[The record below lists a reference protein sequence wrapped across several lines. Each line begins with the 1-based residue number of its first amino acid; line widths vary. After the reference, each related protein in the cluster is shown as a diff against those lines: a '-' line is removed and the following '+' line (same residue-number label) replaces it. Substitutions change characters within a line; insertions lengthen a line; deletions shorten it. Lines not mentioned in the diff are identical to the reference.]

1 MPSKA
6 FKLAEAMVSNPV
18 MSDMVENPTA
28 TPTQIAAV
36 ETKTATISNDG
47 VISVSA
53 KNITSNN
60 TLTQSFDSNQTIDFN
75 LTDSISSVSP
85 LVSVFKE
92 VPQPGVSSKGNWD
105 VNANATNYEFFDEK
119 PISYSS
125 TTLTPSAT
133 GDGTFTSSTA
143 TSSTYDIS
151 SLSLNNT
158 FDISTVSVTANGTW
172 FKSDGTVM
180 YIHDNQ
186 VDTIIQYPLTTAWDL
201 STVGSTTGNF
211 AVGSQDTNIRGPA
224 FNSVGTIM
232 YVGGFTNDKYFQY
245 TLSTAWDI
253 TTASYSNKSVSFS
266 GVDAASSIMHWKS
279 DGTSFFCTGS
289 VNDRVYRWDLTTAW
303 DISTASNVSN
313 FDISSVFNIPYGVSL
328 NSDGTKMF
336 IMGRTVN
343 SDYELRQYSLST
355 AYDITTATYD
365 SVLWDWVSDG
375 SQSGYANGHVFFGS
389 SGTRLYLTRSANNV
403 TEWISG
409 SITAFSSTDVGKKV
423 VGNSGSAIITSTA
436 GAYKSVTAFA
446 DTSAISSWQLFGAQG
461 KADGSG
467 IELSGFTTSDVYNLS
482 SPSFV
487 GEYTWNSVVYPTEIG
502 FSTDGTKCFYLR
514 NGNDAVYHA
523 TLSTPFNVST
533 ISNVISYPV
542 TGQNGNPRSIWVK
555 EDGTSFMV
563 VGTSSDRVYQWNLS
577 SAWDLSSGVTLVS
590 TSLYVGNQSTQPN
603 AMDFNSDGTKLYIMD
618 YNGNIYQYGLTTGF
632 DISTASYDSV
642 TSGQLSTTDC
652 MGMRFNSDGTKV
664 FVQRSAG
671 PTETYNLSPA
681 YDITSA
687 TLDSGAT
694 WNSGLTNVWGISFSP
709 SGHYVYLGDN
719 SSAANPRYKQ
729 YTSGTG
735 VSYTHPYSQYYP
747 ALTNSSNGQIN
758 SSTWQ
763 DINSMAADETKNDGD
778 IFYAVSTDNRTSW
791 GVAKGSDGVRKIAR
805 NNSGTWQYNNA
816 PGTTVTIGYDLA
828 NGSFTTLSSHLSQN
842 EGYMY
847 MHLKPDGTK
856 VWVGGQVSDTIFEY
870 DIGTAFDLS
879 TVSYGRSKSFSTSTQ
894 SRGFFFKPDGTR
906 AYISDRNNYIRQLNM
921 NTAWNI
927 STAQSA
933 YGEYNMSTSSS
944 GIFFKPDG
952 TKFYNIDD
960 GTGRELKQFSMS
972 TAWDVTTASLDYTV
986 NLPSDQGVS
995 NQGVALAGNDIWF
1008 SSDGTYFF
1016 LPHFNTGN
1024 PVAANSHIDILKGV
1038 AKFSLSTAWD
1048 ISSTI
1053 TYLENIKQVDQN
1065 GAHLNWS
1072 PNAVNF
1078 NSDGSKMYT
1087 IVSQNSSTSP
1097 AQRIMEFSTGGTT
1110 INYNTN
1116 QTWANGTTNNEHATL
1131 QQALGAQAFNRMNKA
1146 QLDAVADGYHFSQD
1160 SADTL
1165 DLMIAPYAASGSS
1178 PISDGVTI
1186 NYDAEAIVREAIG
1199 GTDYVAEF
1207 PNASTINIK
1216 SLINGNMKIRAQ

>member
-60 TLTQSFDSNQTIDFN
+60 TLTQSFDSNQIIEFN
-75 LTDSISSVSP
+75 LTDSINSVSP

-92 VPQPGVSSKGNWD
+92 VSQPGVSSKGNWD

-119 PISYSS
+119 PISYAS

-158 FDISTVSVTANGTW
+158 FDISTVSVTANGVW

-186 VDTIIQYPLTTAWDL
+186 VDTIIQYPLSTAWDL
-201 STVGSTTGNF
+201 STVGSTTGNV

-224 FNSVGTIM
+224 FSADGTKM
-232 YVGGFTNDKYFQY
+232 YVLGYMNDKYFQY
-245 TLSTAWDI
+245 TLSTAWDV
-253 TTASYSNKSVSFS
+253 TTASYSNKSVSFAS
-266 GVDAASSIMHWKS
+266 VDVASSIMYWKS
-279 DGTSFFCTGS
+279 DGTSFFSVGS
-289 VNDRVYRWDLTTAW
+289 INDRVYRWDLTTAW

-313 FDISSVFNIPYGVSL
+313 FSISSVYNNPYGISL

-336 IMGRTVN
+336 IMGTTVN
-343 SDYELRQYSLST
+343 SDYQLRQYSLST

-375 SQSGYANGHVFFGS
+375 SQSGYADGHVFFGS
-389 SGTRLYLTRSANNV
+389 SGTRLYLVRSANNV

-409 SITAFSSTDVGKKV
+409 SITAFSSTDIGKKV

-446 DTSAISSWQLFGAQG
+446 DTSAISSWQMFGSQG

-467 IELSGFTTSDVYNLS
+467 IELSGYTSGYDLS
-482 SPSFV
+482 SPSNV
-487 GEYTWNSVVYPTEIG
+487 KSW
-502 FSTDGTKCFYLR
+502 
-514 NGNDAVYHA
+514 A
-523 TLSTPFNVST
+523 TAASPAEN
-533 ISNVISYPV
+533 IA
-542 TGQNGNPRSIWVK
+542 
-555 EDGTSFMV
+555 
-563 VGTSSDRVYQWNLS
+563 
-577 SAWDLSSGVTLVS
+577 SAMLG
-590 TSLYVGNQSTQPN
+590 
-603 AMDFNSDGTKLYIMD
+603 SDGTKGFYLDTGNHQVVYIT
-618 YNGNIYQYGLTTGF
+618 LSTAF
-632 DISTASYDSV
+632 DISTATRQGAFSMTSSDGARALYIFGDGTRVFTASPSGDYIRRYDLSTPWDVNSVTQVGIFYQVAQESSMNGLEFKPDGTKMYVCGTATNGAYQYSLSTAWDITTASYDNKSLSV
-642 TSGQLSTTDC
+642 NDLGTSAMDL
-652 MGMRFNSDGTKV
+652 RFNSNGTKL
-664 FVQRSAG
+664 FVLRNSGQIL
-671 PTETYNLSPA
+671 TYNLSTPW
-681 YDITSA
+681 DISTGSY
-687 TLDSGAT
+687 SSSET
-694 WNSGLTNVWGISFSP
+694 WVTGYTNVWGFSFANNGTKILISNY
-709 SGHYVYLGDN
+709 G
-719 SSAANPRYKQ
+719 ANPDELVMYD
-729 YTSGTG
+729 TG
-735 VSYTHPYSQYYP
+735 SILHPYSQYSP

-758 SSTWQ
+758 SSAWQ

-791 GVAKGSDGVRKIAR
+791 GIAKGSDGVRKIAR

-816 PGTTVTIGYDLA
+816 PGTTVSIGYDLA

-842 EGYMY
+842 EGYQY

-856 VWVGGQVSDTIFEY
+856 VWVGGQTSDTIFEY

-879 TVSYGRSKSFSTSTQ
+879 TVSYGRSKSFSTSGQ

-906 AYISDRNNYIRQLNM
+906 AYIADRNNYVRQLNM

-933 YGEYNMSTSSS
+933 YGEYNMNTSTQ

-972 TAWDVTTASLDYTV
+972 TAWDITTASLDHTV

-1016 LPHFNTGN
+1016 LPHNNTGN
-1024 PVAANSHIDILKGV
+1024 PVAQNSHIDILKGV

-1065 GAHLNWS
+1065 GAHLNWNPS
-1072 PNAVNF
+1072 AVNF

-1087 IVSQNSSTSP
+1087 IVSENSSTSP

-1116 QTWANGTTNNEHATL
+1116 QTWVNGTTNNEHATL

-1186 NYDAEAIVREAIG
+1186 NYDAEALVREAIG
-1199 GTDYVAEF
+1199 GTDYIAEF
-1207 PNASTINIK
+1207 PNTSTINIK